1 MIRET
6 ESHRVPI
13 ASTVTLTPM
22 SKEERLYVNDFL
34 SQIND
39 IESMNL
45 RLQLSLQQKSKETEE
60 YQSKLIDSA
69 NKVSPDLDDILQGN
83 PLNVDVK

>member
-1 MIRET
+1 
-6 ESHRVPI
+6 
-13 ASTVTLTPM
+13 M